1 LAAAAP
7 VDAAPAA
14 PRAATPALANGGCRV
29 LIVDDNESGADL
41 LADSLRALGYT
52 VQVAFDGPSA
62 LQTVSTFVPDV
73 VLLDLGLP
81 VMDGFELAQRL
92 RVDCGLTR
100 VPFIA
105 ITGYAQELDR
115 QRTTTGGFRGHLAKP
130 VDVHVVDEMIR
141 SIQAAHT

>member
-1 LAAAAP
+1 
-7 VDAAPAA
+7 
-14 PRAATPALANGGCRV
+14 
-29 LIVDDNESGADL
+29 
-41 LADSLRALGYT
+41 
-52 VQVAFDGPSA
+52 
-62 LQTVSTFVPDV
+62 
-73 VLLDLGLP
+73 
-81 VMDGFELAQRL
+81 M
-92 RVDCGLTR
+92 DCGLTR